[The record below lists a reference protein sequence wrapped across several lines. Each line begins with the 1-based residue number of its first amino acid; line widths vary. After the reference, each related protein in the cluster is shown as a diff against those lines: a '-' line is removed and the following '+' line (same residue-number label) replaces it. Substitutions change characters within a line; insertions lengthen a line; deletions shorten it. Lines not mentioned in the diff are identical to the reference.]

1 MESPRAERY
10 PLTRRGMR
18 TRRVPFGWI
27 EHEKKNAVFLVI
39 YVESI
44 SPWKYFKDDM
54 QHLKCPAL
62 IMIDRWDGRMGF
74 PGGTVNE
81 NETLIDALVREIKEE
96 VGISIKTDHVRPI
109 ASHENRIVTHLY
121 GLKVLEAEFL
131 HIYYHILNNFARSIL
146 LHAYEEGDESHF
158 ISEITGIKIVPLVH
172 HDNKGVNRF
181 LENAFAGATREDL
194 EVLLTEILHLP
205 I

>member
-1 MESPRAERY
+1 
-10 PLTRRGMR
+10 MR
-18 TRRVPFGWI
+18 TQRVPFGWCD
-27 EHEKKNAVFLVI
+27 HSKKNAVFLAI

-44 SPWKYFKDDM
+44 APWKYFKDDM
-54 QHLKCPAL
+54 QHIKCPAL

-81 NETLIDALVREIKEE
+81 NETLIEALVREIKEE
-96 VGISIKTDHVRPI
+96 IGITIKPDQVHSI

-131 HIYYHILNNFARSIL
+131 HIYYHILNNFSRSIL

-158 ISEITGIKIVPLVH
+158 MSEITGIKIVPLIRH
-172 HDNKGVNRF
+172 ENKGINRF
-181 LENAFAGATREDL
+181 LENSFAGATREDL
-194 EVLLTEILHLP
+194 EILLHETLRLTIES
-205 I
+205 

>member
-1 MESPRAERY
+1 MK
-10 PLTRRGMR
+10 TRRI
-18 TRRVPFGWI
+18 PFGQTNPS
-27 EHEKKNAVFLVI
+27 KKNAVFLAI

-44 SPWKYFKDDM
+44 SPWRYFKDDM

-81 NETLIDALVREIKEE
+81 GESLIEALVREIKEE
-96 VGISIKTDHVRPI
+96 IGITIKPDKVHPI
-109 ASHENRIVTHLY
+109 VSHETRLVTHLY

-131 HIYYHILNNFARSIL
+131 HIYYHILNNFSRSIL

-158 ISEITGIKIVPLVH
+158 MSEITGIKIVPLIQH
-172 HDNKGVNRF
+172 ENKGIVRF
-181 LENAFAGATREDL
+181 IENSFAGSSREDL
-194 EVLLTEILHLP
+194 DVLLREIFHINL
-205 I
+205 

>member
-1 MESPRAERY
+1 
-10 PLTRRGMR
+10 MR
-18 TRRVPFGWI
+18 TQRVPFG
-27 EHEKKNAVFLVI
+27 HQSPNKKNAVFLAI
-39 YVESI
+39 YVDAI
-44 SPWKYFKDDM
+44 SPWRYFKDDM
-54 QHLKCPAL
+54 QHFQCPAV

-81 NETLIDALVREIKEE
+81 GENLLDALVREIKEE
-96 VGISIKTDHVRPI
+96 VGITVKAEKVHPI

-131 HIYYHILNNFARSIL
+131 HIYYHILNNFSRSIL

-158 ISEITGIKIVPLVH
+158 MSEITGIKIVPIVQH
-172 HDNKGVNRF
+172 ENKGINRF

-194 EVLLTEILHLP
+194 IVLLNEVLGIRVS
-205 I
+205 

>member
-1 MESPRAERY
+1 MKTQKVS
-10 PLTRRGMR
+10 L
-18 TRRVPFGWI
+18 GWTD
-27 EHEKKNAVFLVI
+27 HPKKNAVFLAI

-54 QHLKCPAL
+54 QHLKCPAI

-81 NETLIDALVREIKEE
+81 GENLMDALVREIKEE
-96 VGISIKTDHVRPI
+96 IGITIKPSQVNPI
-109 ASHENRIVTHLY
+109 VTHESRIVTHLY

-131 HIYYHILNNFARSIL
+131 HIYYHILNNFSRSIL
-146 LHAYEEGDESHF
+146 LHAYEEGDQSHF
-158 ISEITGIKIVPLVH
+158 MSEITGIKIVPLVQ
-172 HDNKGVNRF
+172 HDNKGINRF

-194 EVLLTEILHLP
+194 EVLLTEIFHIALS
-205 I
+205 

>member
-1 MESPRAERY
+1 MESSGDSGY
-10 PLTRRGMR
+10 PLMETQ
-18 TRRVPFGWI
+18 RVPFGWLD
-27 EHEKKNAVFLVI
+27 HTKKNAVFLAI

-44 SPWKYFKDDM
+44 APWKYFKDTM

-81 NETLIDALVREIKEE
+81 NENLMEALMREIKEE
-96 VGISIKTDHVRPI
+96 IGITIKPSHVEPI
-109 ASHENRIVTHLY
+109 ASHENRIVTHFY

-131 HIYYHILNNFARSIL
+131 HIYYHILNNFSRSIL

-158 ISEITGIKIVPLVH
+158 MSEITGIKIVPLIQH
-172 HDNKGVNRF
+172 ENKGINRF
-181 LENAFAGATREDL
+181 LENSFAGATKEDL
-194 EVLLTEILHLP
+194 EVLLNEVLQLKMV
-205 I
+205 